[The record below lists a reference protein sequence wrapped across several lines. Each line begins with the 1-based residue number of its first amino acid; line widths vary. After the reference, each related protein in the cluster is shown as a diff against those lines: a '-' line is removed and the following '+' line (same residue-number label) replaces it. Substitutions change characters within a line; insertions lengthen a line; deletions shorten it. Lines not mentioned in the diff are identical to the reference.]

1 MKTNIVTY
9 APNAPIWQA
18 YRNDFSILDR
28 DVNNKPL
35 AYLDNA
41 ASSQKPNKVIKA
53 IVDYY
58 EQMNANVHRG
68 VHTLSQLST
77 DAFEEARK
85 TVQFFINASSEREI
99 VFTKGTTNAINLVAY
114 SFGRTEIHP
123 GDEVLISALE
133 HHSNIVPWQMICQDK
148 GAKLKVLPINEQG
161 ELCLDQLPSLI
172 NKKTRIVAI
181 SHVSNSLGT
190 INPIR
195 QIIDMAHQQ
204 DIPVLIDGAQAV
216 PHLSVDVQALDC
228 DFYCFSGHKML
239 APTGIGVLYGKD
251 KWLNKLTPFEGGGE
265 MIKSVGFEHTTYNDI
280 PFKFEAGTP
289 HIEGVLG
296 LAKAIEYMLDIGLKS
311 IKAREMYLYQ
321 LAYERLAAIPGF
333 KMIGTAK
340 EKAPVLS
347 FLIDNLHPY
356 DIGVLLDKQGVAVR
370 TGHHCTQPV
379 MHFFNIPG
387 TIRAS
392 FSFYNNEDDI
402 LQLDAALQ
410 KAIKLLS

>member
-161 ELCLDQLPSLI
+161 ELCLDQLPLLI